1 MKSVY
6 LVKRTTSLEKISYIM
21 PFVGC
26 AADQLSTRIGLTNSN
41 LREMNSLTTRFMALG
56 AWLYIDLAAVLVTI
70 LVPHLLIGRFGFR
83 YKQLLLM
90 FPLTYS
96 ILKLATGLSNIYLY
110 LTY

>member
-1 MKSVY
+1 MKGVY
-6 LVKRTTSLEKISYIM
+6 FSEWTRRLEKLSYIM

-41 LREMNSLTTRFMALG
+41 LLEVNALTTHFMVLG
-56 AWLYIDLAAVLVTI
+56 IWLYIDLVAVLVTI
-70 LVPHLLIGRFGFR
+70 LVPYVLIGRWGFR
-83 YKQLLLM
+83 YKRLLLM